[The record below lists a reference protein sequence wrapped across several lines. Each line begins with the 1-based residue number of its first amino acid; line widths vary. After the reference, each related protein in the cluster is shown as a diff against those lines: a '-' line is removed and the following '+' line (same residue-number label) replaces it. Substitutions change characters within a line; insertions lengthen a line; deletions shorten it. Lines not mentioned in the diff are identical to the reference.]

1 MAKRTGASS
10 HGDEHPMAPASRDAH
25 VVREIRL
32 SPAELRARLKPAGAP
47 NADDASITT
56 DGQRLGSKEE
66 VLEFLADVDAVRPA
80 EPEAWMA
87 TGPAE
92 PSPNIPRI
100 VAVLN
105 HHAVDYLLVGGVATI
120 VHGAAA
126 PTGDVDCLVE
136 GSAENLHRLAVAM
149 AELDARLRVGR
160 LDDDEV
166 ALLPVVL
173 DEVMLAKTEIS
184 VWRTGAGN
192 VDLLTALPGHSGGRL
207 YYDDLAERA
216 ELMVIEGMT
225 APVACLDHVI
235 ASKRWADRPK
245 DRQVLPELREL
256 NLAQMA
262 GEKSVLT

>member
-1 MAKRTGASS
+1 M
-10 HGDEHPMAPASRDAH
+10 PARPPS
-25 VVREIRL
+25 
-32 SPAELRARLKPAGAP
+32 G
-47 NADDASITT
+47 DDASITT
-56 DGQRLGSKEE
+56 DGQRLDSKEE
-66 VLEFLADVDAVRPA
+66 VLEFLAEVDAARPA
-80 EPEAWMA
+80 EPERGMA
-87 TGPAE
+87 TGRAD

-105 HHAVDYLLVGGVATI
+105 RHAVDYLLVGGVATI

-136 GSAENLHRLAVAM
+136 GAQNLHRLAVAM
-149 AELDARLRVGR
+149 GELDARLRVGR

-173 DEVMLAKTEIS
+173 DEVMLARTEIS
-184 VWRTGAGN
+184 VWRTDAGN

-207 YYDDLAERA
+207 CHDDLAERA
-216 ELMVIEGMT
+216 DLMVIEGMT
-225 APVACLDHVI
+225 APVACLYDVI

-256 NLAQMA
+256 YLAQTA
-262 GEKSVLT
+262 GEKSALR